1 DRNRLLLARLFA
13 QPSNLLVMDEPTNDL
28 DVETLELLEELL
40 LDYKGTLLLVSHDRD
55 FLDNVVTSTL
65 VLEGDGR
72 LGEYVGG
79 YSDWLRQRPSPAAAK
94 AEAGREVP
102 AATAMPAPAQPPKAK
117 RSFRDTR
124 ELEQLPARIE
134 RLETEIARRG
144 AAMNDPALFR
154 QDADAITAANQ
165 ALAELQRELDAAY
178 ARWEE
183 LEAG

>member
-1 DRNRLLLARLFA
+1 
-13 QPSNLLVMDEPTNDL
+13 
-28 DVETLELLEELL
+28 
-40 LDYKGTLLLVSHDRD
+40 RD

-79 YSDWLRQRPSPAAAK
+79 YSDWLRQRPSPAAAAAATAK
-94 AEAGREVP
+94 AEAGRDAVP
-102 AATAMPAPAQPPKAK
+102 AATAAPAPAQPPKAK

-144 AAMNDPALFR
+144 AAMNDPAFFR
-154 QDADAITAANQ
+154 QDADT
-165 ALAELQRELDAAY
+165 
-178 ARWEE
+178 
-183 LEAG
+183 